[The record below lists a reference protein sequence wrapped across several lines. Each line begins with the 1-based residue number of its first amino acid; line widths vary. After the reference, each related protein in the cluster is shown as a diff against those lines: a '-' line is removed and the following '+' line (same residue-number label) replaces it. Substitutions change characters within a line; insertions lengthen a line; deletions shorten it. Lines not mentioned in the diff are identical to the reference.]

1 MVKIEEKRNMA
12 GVGRFERPIEDPKS
26 SALPL
31 GYTPV
36 SFIII
41 LEDTTE
47 KQAGFSEIL
56 KNKENKW
63 CGRPDLNRHGTEP
76 KRF

>member
-31 GYTPV
+31 GYTPIC
-36 SFIII
+36 FIII

-47 KQAGFSEIL
+47 KQAGFSEKTYKIRSL
-56 KNKENKW
+56 YNSEKNK
-63 CGRPDLNRHGTEP
+63 
-76 KRF
+76 